1 MYRKLKQKLSSLI
14 YSLQK
19 AAWKTATY
27 RPSPHLIALIVMGI
41 SIFLL
46 GGGVYDILNAST
58 IPSVIPLNGNR
69 FIFFYPYYLHE
80 QILTESIVV
89 MILYALGASGLWLI
103 YRSTKYVRSPRQV
116 SFLLRIGVAL
126 IILAFVAVE
135 IVLYWK
141 LNFS

>member
-19 AAWKTATY
+19 ATWKTATY
-27 RPSPHLIALIVMGI
+27 RPSPYLIALIVMGI

-46 GGGVYDILNAST
+46 GGGVYDVIKASE
-58 IPSVIPLNGNR
+58 IPSVIPLSGNR

-103 YRSTKYVRSPRQV
+103 YRSTKYIRSPRQV
-116 SFLLRIGVAL
+116 SFLVRIGVAL
-126 IILAFVAVE
+126 IILAFVVIE
-135 IVLYWK
+135 VILYWK